1 MTSTPQFSPSEPIAE
16 EFDAEIFS
24 EHEPQCRVIDLNI
37 VALILEK
44 VAAACREIA
53 QSGDS
58 EALQNFDPFEFLRV
72 PVTVAANLTRG
83 QQAGLTLSGGDVV
96 RICREITRAMGARW
110 TAKATHRGCCSIR
123 LSVRQAPFVVD
134 IEALGR
140 AVQPLPSAPLRPEEP
155 PKKGD

>member
-16 EFDAEIFS
+16 EYDAEIFS

-37 VALILEK
+37 VALILEE
-44 VAAACREIA
+44 VAAACREIG

-83 QQAGLTLSGGDVV
+83 QQAGLTLSGADVV
-96 RICREITRAMGARW
+96 RVCREITRAMGG
-110 TAKATHRGCCSIR
+110 T
-123 LSVRQAPFVVD
+123 VD
-134 IEALGR
+134 SESDPPWVLVNPPERSPG
-140 AVQPLPSAPLRPEEP
+140 AVCDRR
-155 PKKGD
+155 

>member
-16 EFDAEIFS
+16 EFDTEIFS
-24 EHEPQCRVIDLNI
+24 EHEPHYRVIDLNI

-83 QQAGLTLSGGDVV
+83 QQAGLTLSGDDVV
-96 RICREITRAMGARW
+96 RICREITLAMGG
-110 TAKATHRGCCSIR
+110 T
-123 LSVRQAPFVVD
+123 VD
-134 IEALGR
+134 IESDPRWVPVNPPERSPG
-140 AVQPLPSAPLRPEEP
+140 AVCDRR
-155 PKKGD
+155 